1 MQVDKHYQ
9 VIASHGVVFDV
20 NEFTIQ
26 PEACC
31 HLRTLSLPF
40 IHKAHYLVVKKVA
53 ELYERMLPGKLA
65 CEMRAA
71 VSRPLSRHQG
81 DLLNDQRH
89 TVTTVIGAL
98 AGKTTAA
105 LVGGPA
111 GFAAGLVTG
120 SAASW
125 VAKANIPTFHAGDV
139 LVLLSARVNGGIGP
153 QSSSLLLVI

>member
-1 MQVDKHYQ
+1 MHVDKHYQ
-9 VIASHGVVFDV
+9 VIASHGLVFDV
-20 NEFTIQ
+20 SEFIIQ

-40 IHKAHYLVVKKVA
+40 IHKAHYQVVEKVA
-53 ELYERMLPGKLA
+53 ELSDRMLPGKLP
-65 CEMRAA
+65 CHMRAA
-71 VSRPLSRHQG
+71 VSRPLSRQQG

-89 TVTTVIGAL
+89 TVTNVIGAL
-98 AGKTTAA
+98 AGKTTAV

-120 SAASW
+120 GAASW
-125 VAKANIPTFHAGDV
+125 GAKTSIPTFHAGDV
-139 LVLLSARVNGGIGP
+139 LVLLSARVHGGIGP